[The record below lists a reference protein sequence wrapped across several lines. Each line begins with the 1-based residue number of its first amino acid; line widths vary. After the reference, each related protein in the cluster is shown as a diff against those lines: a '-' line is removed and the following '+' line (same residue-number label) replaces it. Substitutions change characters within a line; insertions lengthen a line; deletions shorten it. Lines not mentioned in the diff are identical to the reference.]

1 MNVSCHPGAGRD
13 PGLVERRSRR
23 GRYAG
28 IPAFAGMTM
37 ILLALLFLATAA
49 SAQTFPAL
57 TGRVV
62 DQADLLTPEQEADLT
77 SKSEALE
84 AKTGRQFVVATVN
97 SLEGDDIED
106 YGYRLGRTWAI
117 GQKEVDNG
125 AILLVAP
132 NEKKVRI
139 EVGYGAEGYL
149 TDIVSGRIIR
159 NDILPRFR
167 EGDMA
172 GGIVAGANAIVEIM
186 SLPPAEAQERAA
198 AAAQQEAARADQGPG
213 PLPVIFIVILFFV
226 IVGSIARRAHGRGY
240 RSRRHGGISPWV
252 ILWGLD
258 AISRGS
264 RGGGGWGGG
273 GFGGGG
279 GGGFG
284 GFSGGGGGF
293 GGGGASGGW

>member
-1 MNVSCHPGAGRD
+1 VNHRAVTPAKAGV
-13 PGLVERRSRR
+13 PLAFQKGT
-23 GRYAG
+23 GG
-28 IPAFAGMTM
+28 IAAFAMMTM
-37 ILLALLFLATAA
+37 ALFALLLSAGAA
-49 SAQTFPAL
+49 SAQTFPEL

-62 DQADLLTPEQEADLT
+62 DQADLLTPAQEADLT

-84 AKTGRQFVVATVN
+84 GKTGRQFVVAIVD
-97 SLEGDDIED
+97 SLEGQTIED
-106 YGYRLGRTWAI
+106 YGLGLARTWAI
-117 GQKEVDNG
+117 GQKDIDNG

-149 TDIVSGRIIR
+149 TDILSGRIIR
-159 NDILPRFR
+159 NDILPKFR

-172 GGIVAGANAIVEIM
+172 GGIVAGADAIVEIM
-186 SLPPAEAQERAA
+186 SLPPAEAAERAA
-198 AAAQQEAARADQGPG
+198 AAAQQEKARAEQGPG
-213 PLPVIFIVILFFV
+213 VLPVLFIMIIFFFILASV
-226 IVGSIARRAHGRGY
+226 ARRASGRGY

-258 AISRGS
+258 ALSHSSRG
-264 RGGGGWGGG
+264 RGGWGGG
-273 GFGGGG
+273 FGGGGFGGG

-293 GGGGASGGW
+293 GGGGAWGGW

>member
-1 MNVSCHPGAGRD
+1 MTNVVVTPVKAGV
-13 PGLVERRSRR
+13 PLLFEKVRS
-23 GRYAG
+23 G
-28 IPAFAGMTM
+28 ITVFTAMTM
-37 ILLALLFLATAA
+37 VLLALLLLATAA
-49 SAQTFPAL
+49 SAQTFPEL

-62 DQADLLTPEQEADLT
+62 DQADLLSPAQEAELT
-77 SKSEALE
+77 ARSADVE

-97 SLEGDDIED
+97 SLEGHDIED

-167 EGDMA
+167 NGDMA
-172 GGIVAGANAIVEIM
+172 GGIVAGADAIVDIM
-186 SLPPAEAQERAA
+186 SLPPAEAAERAA
-198 AAAQQEAARADQGPG
+198 AAAQQEKARAEEGPG
-213 PLPVIFIVILFFV
+213 VLPVLFIMILFFFILASV
-226 IVGSIARRAHGRGY
+226 AKRASGRAY
-240 RSRRHGGISPWV
+240 RSRCRGGISPWV

-258 AISRGS
+258 ALNHGS
-264 RGGGGWGGG
+264 RGRGGW
-273 GFGGGG
+273 
-279 GGGFG
+279 
-284 GFSGGGGGF
+284 GGGGGF

>member
-1 MNVSCHPGAGRD
+1 MA
-13 PGLVERRSRR
+13 LLL
-23 GRYAG
+23 
-28 IPAFAGMTM
+28 
-37 ILLALLFLATAA
+37 LLALVAFFANPA
-49 SAQTFPAL
+49 SAQTFPEL

-62 DQADLLTPEQEADLT
+62 DQADLLTPAQEADLT
-77 SKSEALE
+77 AKSADLE
-84 AKTGRQFVVATVN
+84 AKTGRQFVVVTVN
-97 SLEGDDIED
+97 SLEGHDIED

-159 NDILPRFR
+159 NDILPKFR

-172 GGIVAGANAIVEIM
+172 GGIVAGANAIVGIM
-186 SLPPAEAQERAA
+186 SLPPAEAAERAA
-198 AAAQQEAARADQGPG
+198 AAAQQEKARAEQGPG
-213 PLPVIFIVILFFV
+213 ILPVLFIVIIFFV
-226 IVGSIARRAHGRGY
+226 IIASIARRASGRGY

-252 ILWGLD
+252 VLWGLD

-264 RGGGGWGGG
+264 RGGGGGGGWGGG